1 MVSKAH
7 PIDPDNKARIL
18 IIDDDPFRLRA
29 ITLIL
34 SGKGYQLTLADSGE
48 RGLELLARQR
58 CDLILLDVVLPG
70 ISGVELCRKIK
81 TDIDLNTIPVVLLSS
96 ALVSSQA
103 QAEGLE
109 VGAEG
114 YLSWPISSRELVARV
129 ALAIRL
135 SRNSDKQ
142 STAPILTPEE
152 ASFSVLTPRQ
162 REVVR
167 LIARGLTTREVSA
180 HLGIRLR
187 TAETHR
193 AAAMR
198 ALNLHSV
205 TELVHFAFRHGL
217 L

>member
-1 MVSKAH
+1 MVN
-7 PIDPDNKARIL
+7 IDNTADPENKPHIL
-18 IIDDDPFRLRA
+18 IIDDDPLRLRA

-34 SGKGYQLTLADSGE
+34 SRKGYELTLADSGE
-48 RGLELLARQR
+48 RGLELLIRQR

-70 ISGVELCRKIK
+70 ISGLELCRKIK
-81 TDIDLNTIPVVLLSS
+81 SDNDLNTIPVVLLSS

-135 SRNSDKQ
+135 SR
-142 STAPILTPEE
+142 APGNKVADTILTAEE
-152 ASFSVLTPRQ
+152 DGFSVLTLRQ

-167 LIARGLTTREVSA
+167 LIAQGLTTREVSA
-180 HLGIRLR
+180 KLAIRLR

-205 TELVHFAFRHGL
+205 AELVNYAFRHGMK
-217 L
+217 

>member
-1 MVSKAH
+1 MVN
-7 PIDPDNKARIL
+7 IDNSAETENKPHIL

-34 SGKGYQLTLADSGE
+34 SRKGYELTLADSGE
-48 RGLELLARQR
+48 RGLELLTRQR

-70 ISGVELCRKIK
+70 ISGLEFCRKIK
-81 TDIDLNTIPVVLLSS
+81 SDNDLNTIPVVLLSS
-96 ALVSSQA
+96 TLVSSQA

-135 SRNSDKQ
+135 LRAQGNKVAD
-142 STAPILTPEE
+142 TILTIEVDG
-152 ASFSVLTPRQ
+152 FSVLTPRQ
-162 REVVR
+162 REVVH
-167 LIARGLTTREVSA
+167 LIAQGLTTREVSA
-180 HLGIRLR
+180 NLGIRLR

-198 ALNLHSV
+198 ALDLHSV
-205 TELVHFAFRHGL
+205 AELVNYSFRHGMR
-217 L
+217 